1 MLQFVP
7 AENGTGNKIALTFLE
22 LATLIFLVHTFG
34 ISAAVNRIYRKLG
47 GFAPFQLLI
56 VSCMLCWRTLFSVVF
71 NVLTFCLIFVFN
83 YVFGQVVL
91 IIEEVDI
98 LVHQDVLFLLLIG
111 IGFFLFFLIK
121 TRYS

>member
-1 MLQFVP
+1 M
-7 AENGTGNKIALTFLE
+7 
-22 LATLIFLVHTFG
+22 
-34 ISAAVNRIYRKLG
+34 
-47 GFAPFQLLI
+47 
-56 VSCMLCWRTLFSVVF
+56 VF

-111 IGFFLFFLIK
+111 IGFFSLFFNSNPVFLTGYFAILRLLLSK
-121 TRYS
+121 VGLG